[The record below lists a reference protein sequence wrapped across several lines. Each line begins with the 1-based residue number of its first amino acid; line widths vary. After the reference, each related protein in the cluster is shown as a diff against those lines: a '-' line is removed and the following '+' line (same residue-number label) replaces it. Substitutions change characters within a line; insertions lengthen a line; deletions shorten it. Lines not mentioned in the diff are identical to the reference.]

1 VLRRTIGDEVEF
13 LTITRFET
21 LDAVRVFA
29 GEDAEAAHVAP
40 YARELLSHFDAQ
52 CQHFEFVVE
61 DKPA

>member
-1 VLRRTIGDEVEF
+1 MEF